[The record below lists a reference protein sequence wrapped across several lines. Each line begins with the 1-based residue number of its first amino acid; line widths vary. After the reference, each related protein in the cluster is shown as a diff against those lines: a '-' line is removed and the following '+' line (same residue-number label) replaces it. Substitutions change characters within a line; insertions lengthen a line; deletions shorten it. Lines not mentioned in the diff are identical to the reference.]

1 MLYCIWMARN
11 MLLGV
16 VGGDGMKLKVLA
28 LMIVLPVFICSC
40 MEIDVPIE
48 KTSKVMTVEGDE
60 LLHRAGV
67 KTYGGIIKPYKAKR
81 KLKSGELFSV
91 KLTGLYL
98 DVTDDAMPDGDEDD
112 LEFLLSATVYM
123 RSLDEHS
130 ELPDIPIAW
139 YERDEAMD
147 DARMV
152 LDFEVDFTSELQPYF
167 VTGFELYSDAVMI
180 VPEDDVSLQAHIR
193 FMGQHEGF

>member
-1 MLYCIWMARN
+1 

-16 VGGDGMKLKVLA
+16 VGGDGMGRFRIA
-28 LMIVLPVFICSC
+28 LIVALPVLVCSC

-48 KTSKVMTVEGDE
+48 KKSKVMTVEGDE

-67 KTYGGIIKPYKAKR
+67 KTYGGIIKPYKVKR
-81 KLKSGELFSV
+81 KLKSGELYSV
-91 KLTGLYL
+91 RLTDLYL
-98 DVTDDAMPDGDEDD
+98 EVTDDEMPEGDEDD
-112 LEFLLSATVYM
+112 QEFLLSATVYM

-139 YERDEAMD
+139 YERDEALED
-147 DARMV
+147 SRMV
-152 LDFEVDFTSELQPYF
+152 LDLEVDFTSELQPYF
-167 VTGFELYSDAVMI
+167 GTGFELYSDAAMI

-193 FMGQHEGF
+193 FMGQHETW